1 LLQGSVMNGRAEGG
15 RDELRTQTTSQ
26 QRHGIVDGRP
36 DDCLFPTKKRILFLG
51 GHAHRPAENDQSTGL
66 LPILGGHLAMKKPDR
81 SKTRFLL
88 FEYLGKKTQIL
99 KRVVLKNQDLV
110 HRSP

>member
-1 LLQGSVMNGRAEGG
+1 MNCRAESS
-15 RDELRTQTTSQ
+15 RDELRTQTNSQ
-26 QRHGIVDGRP
+26 QGHGIVYGRS
-36 DDCLFPTKKRILFLG
+36 DDCLFPTKKRILFLV
-51 GHAHRPAENDQSTGL
+51 GHAHRPAENDKSTGL

-81 SKTRFLL
+81 SKTRSL
-88 FEYLGKKTQIL
+88 FFQYLGKKTQIL